1 MSAHVAV
8 QSEAVRPVAV
18 PSGAVDSALGQVR
31 AAVAAELSDRRRITQ
46 IEAGSPLAEE
56 DEKRL
61 AESLVWNEL
70 DLIARQRATSGET
83 AFDAST
89 EEVILERVLAE
100 LFGLG
105 AVEYL
110 LDDETIEDIFINGCD
125 NVIVSRSSGVRE
137 RVGRIA
143 ETDEALIELLNTWA
157 ARLGRTERRFDTAN
171 PRLDLKLPGGFRLH
185 AIMEVSPRPM
195 VTIRCPRHSL
205 VTLGDLVGLGSM
217 EQHLAELLATA
228 VRARCNIIVAGG
240 TGAGKTTLLR
250 ALIHEIPP
258 EERLV
263 TIEDTSELNLGMFP
277 EAHPNVAEL
286 ETRDANVEGIGEIT
300 MAQLTKEC
308 LRMSP
313 DRVLVGEV
321 RGAEA
326 LAMLKAMSQG
336 NDGSMCTLH
345 ADSCRGV
352 ASRVRGY
359 CAEAANQLPMA
370 VIDGFYRTAVDIVVH
385 LHKTPDRRRVV
396 SSVVQVTDEGTEGI
410 KYNDLYVRDGN
421 GRAQFTSLPSG
432 GLVDRLV
439 AAGLDVERMAWHLD
453 RPAVAVA
460 PGVSR

>member
-1 MSAHVAV
+1 MSGLNAF
-8 QSEAVRPVAV
+8 
-18 PSGAVDSALGQVR
+18 DSALSRVR
-31 AAVAAELSDRRRITQ
+31 SAVAAELSDRRRMSQ
-46 IEAGSPLAEE
+46 LESNAPLSEANERA
-56 DEKRL
+56 L
-61 AESLVWNEL
+61 AESLVWKEL
-70 DLIARQRATSGET
+70 DLVARSRASKGDA
-83 AFDAST
+83 AFDAAT
-89 EEVILERVLAE
+89 EELILERVIAD

-105 AVEYL
+105 ALEYL
-110 LDDETIEDIFINGCD
+110 LADETIEDIFINGCD
-125 NVIVSRSSGVRE
+125 NVIVARSGGARE

-143 ETDEALIELLNTWA
+143 ESDAALVELLNTWA
-157 ARLGRTERRFDTAN
+157 SRLGRTERRFDTAN

-185 AIMEVSPRPM
+185 AIMEVSPRPT
-195 VTIRCPRHSL
+195 VTIRCPRHTKVS
-205 VTLGDLVGLGSM
+205 LGDLVGLGSM
-217 EQHLAELLATA
+217 DQHLADLLGAA

-263 TIEDTSELNLGMFP
+263 TVEDTSELNLGMFP

-286 ETRDANVEGIGEIT
+286 ETRDANVEGKGEIT

-313 DRVLVGEV
+313 DRVIVGEV

-345 ADSCRGV
+345 AESCRGV

-359 CAEAANQLPMA
+359 CAEAANQLPMP
-370 VIDGFYRTAVDIVVH
+370 VIDGFYRTAVDVVVH
-385 LHKTPDRRRVV
+385 LHKTLDRRRCI
-396 SSVVQVTDEGTEGI
+396 SSLVQVTDEGTDGI

-421 GRAQFTSLPSG
+421 GRAQLASLPG
-432 GLVDRLV
+432 GLLRERLV
-439 AAGLDVERMAWHLD
+439 AAGLDMDRMAWLLD
-453 RPAVAVA
+453 QQKAMASAAGGPR
-460 PGVSR
+460 